1 MVLDNASTINRS
13 SNCNLR
19 WWPQWISQK
28 EILTS
33 KKKWNVDQFL
43 STETRG
49 CHFYLLIP
57 VFGWTLFAII
67 SDRHFY
73 LRCGKIT
80 FFFCVRF
87 YKKCSLDCKKHSI
100 LLFLRILRH
109 CKHVRDLI
117 FGFQWCRLFKND
129 PALNFVYLQAWI
141 FGHVFFLTC
150 CLSSETFYNIQR
162 QPLQT
167 QRKLCFTI
175 HFTCCFVQRNR
186 CNATLYDHWSFS

>member
-1 MVLDNASTINRS
+1 MDFAKRDLNI
-13 SNCNLR
+13 
-19 WWPQWISQK
+19 
-28 EILTS
+28 

-117 FGFQWCRLFKND
+117 FGFQLCRFSKND

-150 CLSSETFYNIQR
+150 CLLIFIRDVLQYSATTPSDTAEIMFHNSFYLLFRAKKQVQCCIVW
-162 QPLQT
+162 PLE
-167 QRKLCFTI
+167 FFI
-175 HFTCCFVQRNR
+175 
-186 CNATLYDHWSFS
+186 TLV